1 MKKCLILGLFFIV
14 FFNWTFLCFAASATE
29 ELQISQSSLES
40 IPSFED
46 TQAMEAYLKT
56 HNDPALRKQWNEFK
70 KTQRGGGETEKP
82 GEVGEIAEP
91 VVTQQSVATPV
102 ISETPN
108 EPTRIFN
115 LVEHPQILEL
125 KNIPP
130 EELFWGKGITGI
142 DVLVGGQEE
151 PAEKIK

>member
-1 MKKCLILGLFFIV
+1 MKKFTLILMAFAIMVTLGTSF
-14 FFNWTFLCFAASATE
+14 CFAKGNVV
-29 ELQISQSSLES
+29 S

-82 GEVGEIAEP
+82 GMAGEIAAP
-91 VVTQQSVATPV
+91 VVTQQNVATPV
-102 ISETPN
+102 IPETLN

-125 KNIPP
+125 KKIPP

-142 DVLVGGQEE
+142 DVSVGREEE
-151 PAEKIK
+151 PVEKIK